1 MSRIGNQAVAVATG
15 VEVSISGETIAVKGP
30 KGTLDYTW
38 NKDYVSVVN
47 DADSKK
53 IVVTRKDDT
62 RQSKAI
68 HGLTRSLINNM
79 VIGTSVGYTKEL
91 EIRGTGYRGQI
102 QGKVLNLNLGYSHP
116 INYDI
121 PEGLTITMANISSIT
136 VTGADKQQVGQAAA
150 DIRFYRKP
158 EVYKGKGIRYVG
170 EHVALKEG
178 KSAGKK

>member
-1 MSRIGNQAVAVATG
+1 MSRIGNQAVAVAAG

-30 KGTLDYTW
+30 KGALDYTW
-38 NKDYVSVVN
+38 NKDFVSVVN
-47 DADSKK
+47 DTDTKQ

-79 VIGTSVGYTKEL
+79 VVGTSVGYTKEL
-91 EIRGTGYRGQI
+91 EIRGTGYRGQV

-116 INYDI
+116 INYEI
-121 PEGLTITMANISSIT
+121 PAGLTITMANNTSIT

>member
-1 MSRIGNQAVAVATG
+1 
-15 VEVSISGETIAVKGP
+15 
-30 KGTLDYTW
+30 
-38 NKDYVSVVN
+38 
-47 DADSKK
+47 
-53 IVVTRKDDT
+53 
-62 RQSKAI
+62 
-68 HGLTRSLINNM
+68 M

-121 PEGLTITMANISSIT
+121 PEGLTISMANNTSIT
-136 VTGADKQQVGQAAA
+136 ITGADKQQVGQAAA

-170 EHVALKEG
+170 EHVSLKEG
-178 KSAGKK
+178 KSAGK

>member
-121 PEGLTITMANISSIT
+121 PEGLTITMANNTSIT
-136 VTGADKQQVGQAAA
+136 VTGADKQQVCQAAA

>member
-1 MSRIGNQAVAVATG
+1 MSRIGNKSIPVPAG
-15 VEVSISGETIAVKGP
+15 VEVKLTADTISVKGS
-30 KGTLDYTW
+30 KGTLDFTW
-38 NKDYVSVVN
+38 KQDFVSVSF
-47 DADSKK
+47 DAEAKL
-53 IVVTRKDDT
+53 IVVERKDDT
-62 RQSKAI
+62 RQSKAM

-79 VIGTSVGYTKEL
+79 VVGTSTGWKKQL
-91 EIRGTGYRGQI
+91 EIRGTGYRGQV

-121 PEGLTITMANISSIT
+121 PEGLTITMPSNTEINIE
-136 VTGADKQQVGQAAA
+136 GADRQVVGQAAA
-150 DIRFYRKP
+150 DIRFFRKP